1 MSSSLGGRRSGGGE
15 KGLWPHT
22 LCISCHHREL
32 CSLLG
37 EEGDLHSW
45 KEAQAGGPAF
55 PSPGRMSPR
64 RRKGSRARRA
74 ADVMCLQ
81 SGAGGEPLGSAAP
94 RARGGTRGQ
103 PQLPA
108 SALPR
113 FLPARFKGGTNV
125 SLGARFTDKDVDSL
139 FFPRVCGGLLFT
151 CSGWEAGMSPRGVFP
166 LSFPTPTPWPCI
178 SQPLKAPI

>member
-1 MSSSLGGRRSGGGE
+1 MSSSLGERRSGERGGG

-81 SGAGGEPLGSAAP
+81 SGAGGEPLGSAGH
-94 RARGGTRGQ
+94 GGSPSSLLQ
-103 PQLPA
+103 PFHG
-108 SALPR
+108 SW
-113 FLPARFKGGTNV
+113 FLPGRFKGGTNV
-125 SLGARFTDKDVDSL
+125 PLAAHFADEDVDSL
-139 FFPRVCGGLLFT
+139 FFPRVCGGLLFAH
-151 CSGWEAGMSPRGVFP
+151 SGWEAGMSPRGVFP
-166 LSFPTPTPWPCI
+166 PSFPTLTPWPCI
-178 SQPLKAPI
+178 SQPLNAPV